1 MRKKKETRQKLVRTK
16 TGFSKKHRRDKFLVI
31 FVEYL
36 ESNGTF
42 LDLMPLD
49 W

>member
-16 TGFSKKHRRDKFLVI
+16 TGFSKNKRDKFLLILV
-31 FVEYL
+31 VYL